1 MTLNELI
8 EALSIGRKIHISIED
23 VSGVL
28 SDGQLT
34 VKLSNKIHDTAF
46 CNHAKDSNPLNKICF
61 SDKWRVGNFAAR
73 VKHPFCGECP
83 FGISEVVY
91 PVVRDNR
98 VLCIIYLGNICRDR
112 CKTEAAIKRIYEKA
126 GGSPDSHISLLST
139 CEMGEAKPYLKVAKL
154 IGDFISEKAPQKPDT
169 DIHWA
174 VRRTLDFVN
183 EYYMQDIHL
192 HQIAS
197 ACHMNEKYLGRIF
210 KEQTGLSF
218 RAHLAEQR
226 FKQVE
231 KKLKAGN
238 ESITEIALSCG
249 FDEITYFNHLF
260 KQTYGISPTEY
271 REQNKACN
279 KA

>member
-28 SDGQLT
+28 SDGELA
-34 VKLSNKIHDTAF
+34 VKQSNKIHNTAF
-46 CNHAKDSNPLNKICF
+46 CNHAKGSNFLNKICF
-61 SDKWRVGNFAAR
+61 TGKWRVGNFAAR
-73 VKHPFCGECP
+73 VKRPFCGECP

-91 PVVRDNR
+91 PVVRDNK
-98 VLCIIYLGNICRDR
+98 VLCIIYIGNICRDR
-112 CKTEAAIKRIYEKA
+112 LKTESAIKKIYEKE
-126 GGSPDSHISLLST
+126 GISPDRHISLLDT
-139 CEMGEAKPYLKVAKL
+139 CEMGEAKPYLKAAKL
-154 IGDFISEKAPQKPDT
+154 LGDFISEKAPQKPDT

-192 HQIAS
+192 NQIAS
-197 ACHMNEKYLGRIF
+197 ACYMNEKYLGRIF
-210 KEQTGLSF
+210 KEKTGLSF
-218 RAHLAEQR
+218 RAYLTEQR
-226 FKQVE
+226 FKQVL
-231 KKLKAGN
+231 KKLKSGN

-249 FDEITYFNHLF
+249 FGEITYFNHLF
-260 KQTYGISPTEY
+260 KQTYGVSPTEY
-271 REQNKACN
+271 REQNKASR